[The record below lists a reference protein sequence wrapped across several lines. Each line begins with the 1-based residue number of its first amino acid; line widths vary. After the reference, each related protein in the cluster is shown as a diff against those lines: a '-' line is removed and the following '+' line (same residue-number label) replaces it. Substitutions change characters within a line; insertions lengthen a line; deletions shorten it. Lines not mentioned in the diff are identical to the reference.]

1 MTPVD
6 FLNLNPTMMTRKRT
20 TAEVTTAINSWS
32 PTAGLNFQKLEHDF
46 TGNGDERIM
55 NTTLPEFKI
64 AGSILRPKS
73 SAGINSMEVS
83 VNGIATLNGL
93 IPFNPPIFCI
103 GGGVRG
109 TTINL
114 DGPIKT

>member
-6 FLNLNPTMMTRKRT
+6 FLNPNPTIIIRKRT
-20 TAEVTTAINSWS
+20 TGEETIAINSWS
-32 PTAGLNFQKLEHDF
+32 LTADLNFQKLEHDF
-46 TGNGDERIM
+46 TGSGDERIM
-55 NTTLPEFKI
+55 NTTLQEFKI
-64 AGSILRPKS
+64 VGSIPRPKS

-103 GGGVRG
+103 GAGVRG